1 MVAKLTTLALQTGM
15 QWQLVTETYITCHYQ
30 SQLQVLELF

>member
-1 MVAKLTTLALQTGM
+1 MVAKLTTVALKTGM
-15 QWQLVTETYITCHYQ
+15 LWHLVAENYTTCHYQ